1 VSANG
6 RFQRTFGKIRGT
18 IRANFNY
25 SKFNQFIQNRRSVNE
40 NFSQTYRAQIR
51 TNFRTAPNLDLSYR
65 YSIQDNNLGQNST
78 KFFTKSPTLEF
89 DAYILKAFTFRTDYS
104 YNDFSDENGTI
115 NTFEFWN
122 ASLSYRKNEDSK
134 FEYEIKA
141 TNLLD
146 TRAQNQSNAGNI
158 SVSATEYF
166 IQPRYITFRVR
177 YEL

>member
-1 VSANG
+1 MA
-6 RFQRTFGKIRGT
+6 
-18 IRANFNY
+18 
-25 SKFNQFIQNRRSVNE
+25 
-40 NFSQTYRAQIR
+40 
-51 TNFRTAPNLDLSYR
+51 L
-65 YSIQDNNLGQNST
+65 SIQDNNLGQNST
-78 KFFTKSPTLEF
+78 KFFTKSPEVEL
-89 DAYILKAFTFRTDYS
+89 DALILKSFTLRTDYS

-115 NTFEFWN
+115 NTFDFWN
-122 ASLSYRKNEDSK
+122 ASLSYRKDEDAK

-146 TRAQNQSNAGNI
+146 TRAQSQSNAGNI